1 MWSLGG
7 VTATLL
13 SGTSLFVDP
22 KDDNF
27 ETNPD
32 KVIAKLAAECNLAP
46 LDQSKDWEH
55 VGERAK
61 DFVRKLLIVDEMKR
75 MTVKEALSH
84 PWFTNKYHRNEFV
97 AVYLRAIRHWKP
109 RPKKADIIEI
119 LDVDTAKESP
129 SAKRQRLSPL
139 PRPSSKG
146 ALVPVESGY
155 ITFHRHI
162 KTPVSPR
169 RESRSSAA
177 WSYVS
182 PAPRKPPIG
191 WIKSLHDAVL
201 LQDKPLR
208 TDLAS
213 VRLRWPTAS
222 EPVILKRKLESR
234 LTTPQALDSTT
245 GLFFSTEMSSVARRP
260 ARFDTDEE
268 DELAHVEAPSREAKS
283 PNSICTVSK

>member
-32 KVIAKLAAECNLAP
+32 KAIAKLAAECNLAP
-46 LDQSKDWEH
+46 LDQSSDWEH

-75 MTVKEALSH
+75 LTVKEALNH
-84 PWFTNKYHRNEFV
+84 PWFTNEYHKDEFE
-97 AVYLRAIRHWKP
+97 AVYLRATRHWKP

-119 LDVDTAKESP
+119 LHVDTAEESP
-129 SAKRQRLSPL
+129 SAKRQRINPLS
-139 PRPSSKG
+139 RPSSRG
-146 ALVPVESGY
+146 APMPIEPRYSPSD
-155 ITFHRHI
+155 RHI
-162 KTPVSPR
+162 KTLASAR
-169 RESRSSAA
+169 WECRSSTA
-177 WSYVS
+177 WSYLP
-182 PAPRKPPIG
+182 PAPPKPPIG
-191 WIKSLHDAVL
+191 WIKSLHEAAL
-201 LQDKPLR
+201 LQDKPIR

-213 VRLRWPTAS
+213 VRLRWPTAPKS
-222 EPVILKRKLESR
+222 VTLKRKLGSR

-245 GLFFSTEMSSVARRP
+245 RLFPGTEMSSVAWRP
-260 ARFDTDEE
+260 ARFNTDEE